1 MNIDLRKLC
10 RICFVDSAD
19 IDIMDHKV
27 ITGQTNDTDIDEEHT
42 ICEIMQTMFVSR
54 NTCYSLVAII
64 IYTLITLPAPY

>member
-27 ITGQTNDTDIDEEHT
+27 VTAGQTNDTDVDEEHT
-42 ICEIMQTMFVSR
+42 ICEIMQTMFVCR
-54 NTCYSLVAII
+54 NTCFLANWDY
-64 IYTLITLPAPY
+64 

>member
-27 ITGQTNDTDIDEEHT
+27 VTAGQTNDADIEEEHT

-54 NTCYSLVAII
+54 IHY
-64 IYTLITLPAPY
+64 ITTQVG